1 MASKLGYTKVT
12 STLSKALKELMAEG
26 SIQYSEP
33 EKVRSRNQKLQLAK
47 EQRKKE

>member
-1 MASKLGYTKVT
+1 
-12 STLSKALKELMAEG
+12 MAEG
-26 SIQYSEP
+26 IIQYSEP